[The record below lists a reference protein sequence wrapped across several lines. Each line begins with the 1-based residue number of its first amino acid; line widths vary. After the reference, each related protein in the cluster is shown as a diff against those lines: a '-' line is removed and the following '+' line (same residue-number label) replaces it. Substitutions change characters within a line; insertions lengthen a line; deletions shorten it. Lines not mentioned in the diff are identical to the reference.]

1 MIPWV
6 REKFAERRA
15 KWLARSKR
23 SQSSGGSASGGGNK
37 EDDDECSETRDRD
50 SPRFHRLNCKQED
63 DDDEE
68 DLEDD
73 TDANS
78 PGHSSQHS
86 SSRHQHNSPTPSRHQ
101 QQQCHHATRS
111 LHSSPVKL
119 AKKSSRR
126 SSAASSS
133 ITNTLVNTESYARGC
148 SSPRERIKVRV
159 ICPSARLMIFQTDG
173 NRRLL
178 ELKNEIILELADD
191 LLTNMPMYASEPK
204 SLATKFRLL
213 KADYQGSELNEG
225 HSLEQLGIGNND
237 TLVLVAKRGNIQQLV
252 NQTRE
257 TRSPSDKDIELAT
270 VNLPV
275 RSADVPLVDINEIF
289 QQSNLHFDV
298 RKVLISLAQA
308 SAVVIGSGPYAKRLI
323 AMLKQKL
330 INKRNYQNDTT
341 QCLVDMGFKKEK
353 AEYALKLHNNVYS
366 AALEWLIQ
374 RQSQETSIE
383 EVVMGIPRTSSM
395 ASPSGIL
402 SSDNT
407 VENIAALLEIV
418 RIYSYRDIPPTPDAV
433 QTLVEMGFQES
444 DVIEALKKTCNNKAA
459 ACEWLCG
466 NRTGSLV
473 ELREGLAQDSP
484 ILKTILQL
492 PQVQLSLSNPEI
504 LLAFLAILENEQSIR
519 VWGDDNDTTS
529 VITHILQKY
538 HEEKHVLGINQFYSS
553 R

>member
-1 MIPWV
+1 MQ
-6 REKFAERRA
+6 K
-15 KWLARSKR
+15 L
-23 SQSSGGSASGGGNK
+23 
-37 EDDDECSETRDRD
+37 
-50 SPRFHRLNCKQED
+50 
-63 DDDEE
+63 
-68 DLEDD
+68 
-73 TDANS
+73 
-78 PGHSSQHS
+78 
-86 SSRHQHNSPTPSRHQ
+86 
-101 QQQCHHATRS
+101 RS
-111 LHSSPVKL
+111 LF

>member
-1 MIPWV
+1 MH
-6 REKFAERRA
+6 K
-15 KWLARSKR
+15 L
-23 SQSSGGSASGGGNK
+23 
-37 EDDDECSETRDRD
+37 
-50 SPRFHRLNCKQED
+50 
-63 DDDEE
+63 
-68 DLEDD
+68 
-73 TDANS
+73 
-78 PGHSSQHS
+78 
-86 SSRHQHNSPTPSRHQ
+86 
-101 QQQCHHATRS
+101 RS
-111 LHSSPVKL
+111 LFV
-119 AKKSSRR
+119 KKSSRR

-133 ITNTLVNTESYARGC
+133 ITNTLVNTESSFTRIV

-159 ICPSARLMIFQTDG
+159 ICPSARVMIFQTDCH
-173 NRRLL
+173 RRLL
-178 ELKNEIILELADD
+178 ELKNEIILELSDD
-191 LLTNMPMYASEPK
+191 LLANMTLYATEPK
-204 SLATKFRLL
+204 SLAPKFRLL
-213 KADYQGSELNEG
+213 KADYQGFELNE
-225 HSLEQLGIGNND
+225 SQTLEQLGIGNND
-237 TLVLVAKRGNIQQLV
+237 TLALVAKRSNLQQLV

-257 TRSPSDKDIELAT
+257 TRSPSDKDIEMAT
-270 VNLPV
+270 KNLQI

-308 SAVVIGSGPYAKRLI
+308 SAVIIGSGPYAKRLI
-323 AMLKQKL
+323 AVLKQKL

-383 EVVMGIPRTSSM
+383 EVVMGIPRTNSM

-492 PQVQLSLSNPEI
+492 PQVQLSLSNPDI

-519 VWGDDNDTTS
+519 VWGDDNDTNS